1 LFTKNKLV
9 DSTDNGA
16 GLSEATLMEVRSQN
30 SEEDSGSTANNKIL
44 TFKLLISGNKFGFA
58 CNIWAYF
65 SANITIHYVV
75 TGIISFKSLTF
86 NTCKRPR

>member
-30 SEEDSGSTANNKIL
+30 SEEDSGSTAEMR
-44 TFKLLISGNKFGFA
+44 KFHGV
-58 CNIWAYF
+58 W
-65 SANITIHYVV
+65 
-75 TGIISFKSLTF
+75 KS
-86 NTCKRPR
+86 